1 MNREQVR
8 DKYAHATRWDFETDT
23 PQARRLR
30 ETLAAEYDAAH
41 PHATGTDPVRERYI
55 HAVRWDY
62 EGDDERTRRLRA
74 MLAREYDHARDL
86 RMPLGED
93 DFMPC
98 MRRIVRRILERMEAD
113 RLTASA
119 DSMYSALFPFPDRP
133 SIGDAIVLDAV
144 AAELGGVR

>member
-1 MNREQVR
+1 MNAEQAR
-8 DKYAHATRWDFETDT
+8 DKYTHATRWDFETDT

-30 ETLAAEYDAAH
+30 ESLAAEYDAARG
-41 PHATGTDPVRERYI
+41 ASTGVDPVRERYI

-62 EGDDERTRRLRA
+62 EGDDEGACRLRA
-74 MLAREYDHARDL
+74 MLAREWDHARDL
-86 RMPLGED
+86 RMPLSADE
-93 DFMPC
+93 FMPA

-119 DSMYSALFPFPDRP
+119 ESMYQALFPFPDRA
-133 SIGDAIVLDAV
+133 SIGDMIVLDAV